1 VRVVRDTSAVVSALL
16 FSGVSS
22 KLVSLW
28 QNGLITPLLSRE
40 ILDEYLRVLSYPK
53 FELSEEEIKELIQEE
68 ILPFAEVVRPKRR
81 LRVIRRDPSDN
92 KFLECAVAGKA
103 SVIISGDKDLL
114 SLGRYKRVRIQSPAQ
129 FLVVADW
136 LDKLAQHL
144 FSSPCVADFR
154 RSHHVVN
161 VRSRLDDGDE
171 RSEKFQCGAGR
182 ASA

>member
-1 VRVVRDTSAVVSALL
+1 VRVVLDTNAVVSALL

-68 ILPFAEVVRPKRR
+68 ILPFAEVVKPKRR
-81 LRVIRRDPSDN
+81 LRVVRRDPSDN

-114 SLGRYKRVRIQSPAQ
+114 SLGRYRQIRIQSPAQ
-129 FLVVADW
+129 FLADHPD
-136 LDKLAQHL
+136 LRD
-144 FSSPCVADFR
+144 S
-154 RSHHVVN
+154 
-161 VRSRLDDGDE
+161 
-171 RSEKFQCGAGR
+171 
-182 ASA
+182 

>member
-1 VRVVRDTSAVVSALL
+1 MRVVLDTNAVVSALL

-68 ILPFAEVVRPKRR
+68 ILPFAEVVKPKRR
-81 LRVIRRDPSDN
+81 LRVVRRDPSDN

-114 SLGRYKRVRIQSPAQ
+114 SLGRYRQIRIQSPAQ
-129 FLVVADW
+129 FLADHPD
-136 LDKLAQHL
+136 LRD
-144 FSSPCVADFR
+144 S
-154 RSHHVVN
+154 
-161 VRSRLDDGDE
+161 
-171 RSEKFQCGAGR
+171 
-182 ASA
+182 